1 MVLPEERKGDFMQ
14 QVYHANP
21 NYDLNTPLI
30 STQIN
35 FFLNKKG
42 RLCQIVWYHKTAGKI
57 AESVWGNIKRE
68 QWDLEDANENDLIR
82 VFTKLALGNPKDF
95 KELYLTLK
103 EHDEVTF
110 PYIEETLKQVKELFN
125 FD

>member
-1 MVLPEERKGDFMQ
+1 MVMPKERKGDFMQ
-14 QVYHANP
+14 QVYHANQT
-21 NYDLNTPLI
+21 YDLNAPLI
-30 STQIN
+30 STQIS
-35 FFLNKKG
+35 FFLNNYG
-42 RLCQIVWYHKTAGKI
+42 RLCQIIWYHRTAGKI
-57 AESVWGNIKRE
+57 AESVWGNIEHE

-103 EHDEVTF
+103 KHDEVTF

>member
-1 MVLPEERKGDFMQ
+1 MGFRRRQ
-14 QVYHANP
+14 
-21 NYDLNTPLI
+21 
-30 STQIN
+30 
-35 FFLNKKG
+35 
-42 RLCQIVWYHKTAGKI
+42 R
-57 AESVWGNIKRE
+57 
-68 QWDLEDANENDLIR
+68 NDLIR